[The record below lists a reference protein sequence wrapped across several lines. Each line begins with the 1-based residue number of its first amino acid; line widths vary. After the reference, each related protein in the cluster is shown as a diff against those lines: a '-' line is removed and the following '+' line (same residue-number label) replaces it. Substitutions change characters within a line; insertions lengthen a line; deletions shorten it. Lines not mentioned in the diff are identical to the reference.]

1 MSGERVFDT
10 DYTDKPVCPHC
21 GTEQGDAWEWAA
33 TETDATCAEC
43 DGEFHVR
50 PDYSVS
56 YTTTKLPKPEAPINA
71 E

>member
-1 MSGERVFDT
+1 MSGEREFDT

-21 GTEQGDAWEWAA
+21 GEEFEDGWEWAA
-33 TETDATCAEC
+33 TETDTEC
-43 DGEFHVR
+43 DACEKPFHVR

-56 YTTTKLPKPEAPINA
+56 YTTTKLPTHEAPINA